1 MLLRSNVT
9 THKTD
14 SMIKHF
20 RNTSLFL
27 FVFSLVGC
35 ASPPRTVDASIPLV
49 ESNSFVSD
57 ESVPPRYWDTLNNA
71 EETQLIYQNYL
82 VLLGLPYY
90 SALGT
95 RCRQLSF
102 SLNDI
107 HIGTRVACANSSRN
121 TKSQWFLTKPLTN
134 EQSLVSL
141 K

>member
-1 MLLRSNVT
+1 
-9 THKTD
+9 
-14 SMIKHF
+14 MIKHF

-49 ESNSFVSD
+49 EPNSFVSN
-57 ESVPPRYWDTLNNA
+57 ESVPPRYWNILNNV
-71 EETQLIYQNYL
+71 EETQLVYQDYL
-82 VLLGLPYY
+82 VILGPTYY

-95 RCRQLSF
+95 RCRQLTF
-102 SLNDI
+102 SLDDRNV
-107 HIGTRVACANSSRN
+107 GTRVACANSSRN
-121 TKSQWFLTKPLTN
+121 TKSQWFLTRALTN